1 MGLGALLVAHL
12 PYFEQ
17 ILSHGGEVPLGS
29 SLWAEQGGGRCGNG
43 VFWWGTKIVRLA
55 LLRGNTSTN
64 FVKLVIFAQNKDN
77 GLTTK
82 AETALPTNG
91 V

>member
-1 MGLGALLVAHL
+1 MAHHGVWGALLVAHL
-12 PYFEQ
+12 SYFEQ
-17 ILSHGGEVPLGS
+17 ILSHAGCCGGAPES
-29 SLWAEQGGGRCGNG
+29 GRVG
-43 VFWWGTKIVRLA
+43 VFYGTKIVRWA

>member
-1 MGLGALLVAHL
+1 MQDAAV
-12 PYFEQ
+12 
-17 ILSHGGEVPLGS
+17 
-29 SLWAEQGGGRCGNG
+29 GRPSVGRVG
-43 VFWWGTKIVRLA
+43 VFCGTKIVRLA

>member
-1 MGLGALLVAHL
+1 MGRPSV
-12 PYFEQ
+12 
-17 ILSHGGEVPLGS
+17 
-29 SLWAEQGGGRCGNG
+29 GRVG
-43 VFWWGTKIVRLA
+43 VFYGTKIVRWA

-82 AETALPTNG
+82 AEAVLPTNG
-91 V
+91 VLMRFRDCFFVFSVLI